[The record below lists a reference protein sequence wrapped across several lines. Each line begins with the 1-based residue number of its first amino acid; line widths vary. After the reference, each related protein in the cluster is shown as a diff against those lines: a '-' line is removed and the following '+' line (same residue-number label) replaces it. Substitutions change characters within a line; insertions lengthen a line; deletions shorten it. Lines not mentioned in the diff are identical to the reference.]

1 MRETMLKKRKNC
13 LRMTKVFIP
22 GGFPTVTYIARKE
35 KQLEA
40 RVSAAQDS
48 LAKLVVV
55 TGATKSGK
63 TVLVDK
69 VFPQDSSIWIDGG
82 AISDENSF
90 WDMIVEKADLFTEK
104 EYIEQDMETS
114 TIEAEGSVEGNVLV
128 VKGSTTI
135 KGGVGVENVLGK
147 NYKRAITSKVAA
159 ISMLQT
165 EEIPLVVDDFH
176 YIDKKIQKS
185 IVRALKAPIM
195 HGLPVIFIAIPNRKY
210 DAVEVE
216 REMTGRIENIEMPAW
231 EEDELRS
238 IAVQGFKALNI
249 KVSSDLITRLSQSAY
264 GSPFLMQE
272 FCRTLCERCEIEE
285 YMDKTQYISD
295 NIDIKNVLAEIAEH
309 SGRSIFNKLK
319 RGPRARSDRKKR
331 LLQSGEETDIYGV
344 VLEGLKALQPGVES
358 MPYELLRNNIREVL
372 AENPPQKN
380 EISRVLDQIAKIS
393 YTDTSSTPVIDWQ
406 RDDDIITI
414 TDPFFAFFLKWA

>member
-1 MRETMLKKRKNC
+1 MLKKSKKK
-13 LRMTKVFIP
+13 LRMTKVFTP
-22 GGFPTVTYIARKE
+22 GGFPTITYISRKE
-35 KQLEA
+35 KQLEE
-40 RVSAAQDS
+40 RVLAAQDF
-48 LAKLVVV
+48 LAKLVIV

-69 VFPQDSSIWIDGG
+69 VFPQDLAIWIDGG

-90 WDMIVEKADLFTEK
+90 WELIVEKADLFTEK
-104 EYIEQDMETS
+104 EYFEQDMESSIVETG
-114 TIEAEGSVEGNVLV
+114 GSVEGNIFVA
-128 VKGSTTI
+128 KGSVTT
-135 KGGVGVENVLGK
+135 KGAVGGENVFGK
-147 NYKRAITSKVAA
+147 NLKRTITSKVAA
-159 ISMLQT
+159 INMLQSG
-165 EEIPLVVDDFH
+165 EIPLIVDDFH

-195 HGLPVIFIAIPNRKY
+195 HGLPVVFIAIPNRKY

-216 REMTGRIENIEMPAW
+216 REMTGRIENIEMPVW
-231 EEDELRS
+231 EEGELKS
-238 IAVQGFKALNI
+238 IAKQGFAALNI
-249 KVSSDLITRLSQSAY
+249 RVSSRLITTLSQSAY

-272 FCRTLCERCEIEE
+272 FCRTLCEKCEIEE
-285 YMDKTQYISD
+285 YMEKEQFISD
-295 NIDIKNVLAEIAEH
+295 KIDVKDIFGEIAEH

-331 LLQSGEETDIYGV
+331 LLKSGEQTDIYGV
-344 VLEGLKALQPGVES
+344 VLEGLKALKPGVES
-358 MPYELLRNNIREVL
+358 MPYELLRNNIRDVL

-406 RDDDIITI
+406 RDDNIITI
-414 TDPFFAFFLKWA
+414 TDPFFAFFLKWAG

>member
-1 MRETMLKKRKNC
+1 MKKKSKKQ

-35 KQLEA
+35 KQLEE
-40 RVSAAQDS
+40 RVLAVRDS

-90 WDMIVEKADLFTEK
+90 WEMIVAKANLFTEK
-104 EYIEQDMETS
+104 EYVEQDVESS
-114 TIEAEGSVEGNVLV
+114 TMEAEGSIGGNILV
-128 VKGSTTI
+128 MKGSTAI
-135 KGGVGVENVLGK
+135 KGSTSVENVLGK
-147 NYKRAITSKVAA
+147 TLKRTITSKVAA
-159 ISMLQT
+159 INMLQS
-165 EEIPLVVDDFH
+165 EEIPLIVDDFH
-176 YIDKKIQKS
+176 YVDKKIQKKV
-185 IVRALKAPIM
+185 VRALKAPIM
-195 HGLPVIFIAIPNRKY
+195 HGLPVVFIAIPNRKY

-216 REMTGRIENIEMPAW
+216 REMTGRIENIEMPVW
-231 EEDELRS
+231 EEEELRN
-238 IAVQGFKALNI
+238 IANQGFGALNI
-249 KVSSDLITRLSQSAY
+249 KISSLLITKLSQSAY

-272 FCRTLCERCEIEE
+272 FCRTLCEKCEIEE
-285 YMDKTQYISD
+285 YMEEKQYISD
-295 NIDIKNVLAEIAEH
+295 NLDIKNIFVEIAEH

-331 LLQSGEETDIYGV
+331 LLKSGEETDIYGV
-344 VLEGLKALQPGVES
+344 VLEGLKALKPGVES
-358 MPYELLRNNIREVL
+358 MPYELLRNNIRDVL

-414 TDPFFAFFLKWA
+414 TDPFFAFFLRWA

>member
-1 MRETMLKKRKNC
+1 MLKKRKNC

-135 KGGVGVENVLGK
+135 KGGVGVENVFGK

-285 YMDKTQYISD
+285 YMEKTQYISD
-295 NIDIKNVLAEIAEH
+295 NIDIKNVFAEIAEH

>member
-1 MRETMLKKRKNC
+1 MSRKPMK
-13 LRMTKVFIP
+13 MTKVFTP

-35 KQLEA
+35 KQLEE
-40 RVSAAQDS
+40 RVLAAEDY

-69 VFPQDSSIWIDGG
+69 VFPQSSSIWIDGG
-82 AISDENSF
+82 AITDEDNF
-90 WDMIVEKADLFTEK
+90 WELIVEKADIYTET
-104 EYIEQDMETS
+104 EYSENNIESSAFEV
-114 TIEAEGSVEGNVLV
+114 EGSFEGNAILA
-128 VKGSTTI
+128 KGSVAT
-135 KGGVGVENVLGK
+135 KGSIGNEKNTGRNVR
-147 NYKRAITSKVAA
+147 RATSSKLIA
-159 ISMLQT
+159 INMLQSG
-165 EEIPLVVDDFH
+165 EVPLIVDDFH
-176 YIDKKIQKS
+176 YIDKKIQKK

-216 REMTGRIENIEMPAW
+216 REMTGRIENIEMPIW
-231 EEDELRS
+231 EESELRD
-238 IAVQGFKALNI
+238 IAVQGFKALNVDI
-249 KVSSDLITRLSQSAY
+249 NEPLISQLSQSAY

-272 FCRTLCERCEIEE
+272 FCRALCEKCGVTELT
-285 YMDKTQYISD
+285 KKKQYISD
-295 NIDIKNVLAEIAEH
+295 DINLSDVFAEIAEH

-331 LLQSGEETDIYGV
+331 SLKNGEQSDIYGV
-344 VLEGLKALQPGVES
+344 VLEGLKALKPGVES
-358 MPYELLRNNIREVL
+358 MPYELLRNNIKDVL

-414 TDPFFAFFLKWA
+414 TDPFFAFFLRWAK

>member
-1 MRETMLKKRKNC
+1 MLGKTKKK
-13 LRMTKVFIP
+13 LKMTKVFTP

-35 KQLEA
+35 KQLEE
-40 RVSAAQDS
+40 RVSAAQDF

-69 VFPQDSSIWIDGG
+69 VFPQISSIWIDGG
-82 AISDENSF
+82 SISDENSF
-90 WDMIVEKADLFTEK
+90 WELIVEKANLFTEK
-104 EYIEQDMETS
+104 EYVEQDKESS
-114 TIEAEGSVEGNVLV
+114 TIEAEGSVEGKVFV
-128 VKGSTTI
+128 MKGSAATR
-135 KGGVGVENVLGK
+135 GSVGVENAFGK
-147 NYKRAITSKVAA
+147 NLKRTITSKVAA
-159 ISMLQT
+159 INMLQSG
-165 EEIPLVVDDFH
+165 EIPLIVDDFH
-176 YIDKKIQKS
+176 YIDKKTQRS

-216 REMTGRIENIEMPAW
+216 REMTGRIENIEMPVW
-231 EEDELRS
+231 EEEELRN
-238 IAVQGFKALNI
+238 IAIQGFDALNV
-249 KVSSDLITRLSQSAY
+249 KVSSYLIAKLSQSAY

-272 FCRTLCERCEIEE
+272 FCRTLCEKCEIEE
-285 YMDKTQYISD
+285 YMAKKQYISD
-295 NIDIKNVLAEIAEH
+295 NVDVSNVFVEIAEH

-331 LLQSGEETDIYGV
+331 LLKSGEQTDIYGV
-344 VLEGLKALQPGVES
+344 VLEGLKALKPGVES
-358 MPYELLRNNIREVL
+358 MPYELLRNNIRDVL

-414 TDPFFAFFLKWA
+414 TDPFFAFFLKWAR

>member
-1 MRETMLKKRKNC
+1 M
-13 LRMTKVFIP
+13 RMTRVFTP
-22 GGFPTVTYIARKE
+22 GGFPTVTYIARRE
-35 KQLEA
+35 KQLEE
-40 RVSAAQDS
+40 RVSAAKDF

-69 VFPQDSSIWIDGG
+69 VFPQNSAIWIDGG
-82 AISDENSF
+82 SISDEKSF
-90 WDMIVEKADLFTEK
+90 WELIVEKADLFTEM
-104 EYIEQDMETS
+104 EYSEQDVES
-114 TIEAEGSVEGNVLV
+114 SAVEAGGSVEGNVFV
-128 VKGSTTI
+128 VKGSATTKGTVGTENTIEKKI
-135 KGGVGVENVLGK
+135 KRTTSPKVV
-147 NYKRAITSKVAA
+147 AIN
-159 ISMLQT
+159 MLQSSET
-165 EEIPLVVDDFH
+165 PLIVDDFH

-195 HGLPVIFIAIPNRKY
+195 HGLPVVFIAIPNRKY

-216 REMTGRIENIEMPAW
+216 REMTGRIENIEMPVW
-231 EEDELRS
+231 EEEELKG
-238 IAVQGFKALNI
+238 IAVQGFDALNI
-249 KVSSDLITRLSQSAY
+249 KVSSFLITQLSQSAY

-272 FCRTLCERCEIEE
+272 FCRSLCEKCEITEYTEE
-285 YMDKTQYISD
+285 EQYISD
-295 NIDIKNVLAEIAEH
+295 NIDMNDVFSEIAEH

-319 RGPRARSDRKKR
+319 RGPRSRSDRKKR
-331 LLQSGEETDIYGV
+331 LLKNGEQTDIYGV
-344 VLEGLKALQPGVES
+344 VLEGLKVLKPGVES
-358 MPYELLRNNIREVL
+358 MPYELLRNNIKDVL

-414 TDPFFAFFLKWA
+414 TDPFFAFFLKWAR

>member
-1 MRETMLKKRKNC
+1 MLKKRKNR

-40 RVSAAQDS
+40 RVLAAQDS

-114 TIEAEGSVEGNVLV
+114 TIEAEGSVEGNVVV

-147 NYKRAITSKVAA
+147 NYKRVITSKVAA

-249 KVSSDLITRLSQSAY
+249 KVSSDLITNLSQSAY

-272 FCRTLCERCEIEE
+272 FCRSLCEKCEIEE
-285 YMDKTQYISD
+285 YMEKTQYISD
-295 NIDIKNVLAEIAEH
+295 NIDIKNVFAEIAEH

-344 VLEGLKALQPGVES
+344 VLEGLKALKPGVES
-358 MPYELLRNNIREVL
+358 MPYELLRNNIKDVL

>member
-1 MRETMLKKRKNC
+1 MLKKSKKQ

-35 KQLEA
+35 KQLEE
-40 RVSAAQDS
+40 RVLAAQDS
-48 LAKLVVV
+48 LAKLVIV

-69 VFPQDSSIWIDGG
+69 VFPQNSSIWIDGG
-82 AISDENSF
+82 AVSDENSF
-90 WDMIVEKADLFTEK
+90 WEIIVEKADLFTEK
-104 EYIEQDMETS
+104 EYVEQNMESS
-114 TIEAEGSVEGNVLV
+114 TIEAEGSIEGNVLV
-128 VKGSTTI
+128 VKGTATT
-135 KGGVGVENVLGK
+135 KGTAGVENVSGRNL
-147 NYKRAITSKVAA
+147 KRTIASKVAA
-159 ISMLQT
+159 INMLQS

-216 REMTGRIENIEMPAW
+216 REMTGRIENIEMPVW
-231 EEDELRS
+231 EEEELKS
-238 IAVQGFKALNI
+238 IAEQGFGALNI
-249 KVSSDLITRLSQSAY
+249 KVSSLLITKLSQSAY

-272 FCRTLCERCEIEE
+272 FCRTLCQNCEIEE
-285 YMDKTQYISD
+285 YMEKEQYISD
-295 NIDIKNVLAEIAEH
+295 NIDIKNVFIEIAEH

-331 LLQSGEETDIYGV
+331 VLQSGEETDIYGV
-344 VLEGLKALQPGVES
+344 VLEGLKALKPGVES
-358 MPYELLRNNIREVL
+358 MPYELLRNNIKNVL

-406 RDDDIITI
+406 RDDDIITV
-414 TDPFFAFFLKWA
+414 TDPFFAFFLRWAR

>member
-1 MRETMLKKRKNC
+1 MLKKRKNH

-40 RVSAAQDS
+40 RVLTAQDS

-90 WDMIVEKADLFTEK
+90 WDMIVERADLFTEK

-128 VKGSTTI
+128 VKGSTTV

-231 EEDELRS
+231 EEDELES

-249 KVSSDLITRLSQSAY
+249 KVSSDLITSLSHSAY

-272 FCRTLCERCEIEE
+272 FCRSLCEKCEIEE
-285 YMDKTQYISD
+285 YMEKTQYISD
-295 NIDIKNVLAEIAEH
+295 NIDIKNVFAEIAEH

-331 LLQSGEETDIYGV
+331 LLQNGEETDIYGV
-344 VLEGLKALQPGVES
+344 VLEGLKALKPGVES
-358 MPYELLRNNIREVL
+358 MPYELLRNNIKDVL

>member
-1 MRETMLKKRKNC
+1 MLKKRKNC

-48 LAKLVVV
+48 LAKLIVV

-82 AISDENSF
+82 AINDENSF

-285 YMDKTQYISD
+285 YVEKTQYISD
-295 NIDIKNVLAEIAEH
+295 NIDIKNVFTEIAEH

-393 YTDTSSTPVIDWQ
+393 YTDTSSTSVIDWQ

>member
-1 MRETMLKKRKNC
+1 MMKTKKEQ
-13 LRMTKVFIP
+13 LRMTQVFTP
-22 GGFPTVTYIARKE
+22 GGFPTITYISRKE
-35 KQLEA
+35 KQLEE
-40 RVSAAQDS
+40 RVRAAQDY
-48 LAKLVVV
+48 LAKLVVI

-69 VFPQDSSIWIDGG
+69 VFSQEYSIWIDGG

-90 WDMIVEKADLFTEK
+90 WEMVVERANLFQEV
-104 EYIEQDMETS
+104 EYGEQNIDS
-114 TIEAEGSVEGNVLV
+114 TIVTAEGGVEGNLFFA
-128 VKGSTTI
+128 KGSVTVETSNGMQATT
-135 KGGVGVENVLGK
+135 GK
-147 NYKRAITSKVAA
+147 TYKRTIASKLLAV
-159 ISMLQT
+159 SMLQSKG
-165 EEIPLVVDDFH
+165 IPLIVDDFH
-176 YIDKKIQKS
+176 YIDKKTQKS

-216 REMTGRIENIEMPAW
+216 REMTGRIENIEMPIW
-231 EEDELRS
+231 ENEELES
-238 IAVQGFKALNI
+238 IAIQGFQALNVKI
-249 KVSSDLITRLSQSAY
+249 SSQLIHMLAKSAY

-272 FCRTLCERCEIEE
+272 FCRTLCEKCEIERYTE
-285 YMDKTQYISD
+285 NKQFISD
-295 NIDIKNVLAEIAEH
+295 NIEIEDIFIEIAEH

-331 LLQSGEETDIYGV
+331 LLKSNEQTDIYGV
-344 VLEGLKALQPGVES
+344 VLEGLKALQPGVDS
-358 MPYELLRNNIREVL
+358 LPYEMLRNNIREVL

-406 RDDDIITI
+406 RDEDIITI
-414 TDPFFAFFLKWA
+414 TDPFFAFFLRWAK